1 MTQRIM
7 TYVILIW
14 LLFLVA
20 DWANE
25 IFGDL
30 IASPGL
36 GEYRGH
42 VFNMLRLCG
51 FVIIVIYIFVS
62 LLDIRQFRKMDLM
75 FIGVF
80 WIVLHLLFVVIY
92 SHYRKRMPWG
102 MLLGDYDIREGRLKG
117 FVLLTELIAPYLL
130 GAWRQSIRR
139 MNRNG
144 GRESSSGSSN
154 GQAGQHESAELPA
167 A

>member
-7 TYVILIW
+7 IYVILIW
-14 LLFLVA
+14 VLFLGA

-25 IFGDL
+25 FFDDMIV
-30 IASPGL
+30 SPGL

-42 VFNMLRLCG
+42 VFGMLRLCG
-51 FVIIVIYIFVS
+51 FVIIVIYILIS
-62 LLDIRQFRKMDLM
+62 LLDIQYFKRVDLL

-117 FVLLTELIAPYLL
+117 FVLLTELIAPCLL
-130 GAWRQSIRR
+130 GTWRQSIRR
-139 MNRNG
+139 MHRNE
-144 GRESSSGSSN
+144 RRKSSSGSSN
-154 GQAGQHESAELPA
+154 GQSGQHENAEFPTA
-167 A
+167 